1 MVVPRLMKSF
11 YFVLRFPP
19 ARPRTHGACKVEY
32 IPYHIC
38 GSRTVLPQIS
48 HDPVHCSH
56 RLPPFDSE
64 E

>member
-19 ARPRTHGACKVEY
+19 ARPRTHGAGKVEY

>member
-19 ARPRTHGACKVEY
+19 ARPRTHGAGKVEY

-38 GSRTVLPQIS
+38 GSRTVLPRIS
-48 HDPVHCSH
+48 MISGIVRIGCRRSIP
-56 RLPPFDSE
+56 RK
-64 E
+64 